1 MTATRVQI
9 VSSLLRSSL
18 ERSHFVPG
26 RAVGV
31 ASPISEIVGGVVLG
45 LIYVVGPISESEWE
59 TERETGHRISV
70 R

>member
-18 ERSHFVPG
+18 ESGEITFC
-26 RAVGV
+26 RAV

-45 LIYVVGPISESEWE
+45 LVYVVGPISESGWE